1 MSTSEATESSGISGS
16 PASVLPPGFNPHTQ
30 SITLLYPDGSPIT
43 ISLAEIDSWTQSSIR
58 VISIFS
64 TQVGACA
71 VVLFLLFALT
81 KPEKRKTPL
90 FIFNSLS
97 LCLVIIRSVLQIC
110 YFTGG
115 WYGFF
120 TFWAYYFEDLK
131 RKDYDISIAAT
142 VMALL
147 LHICIMTSLVLQ
159 VRVVYGPN
167 PRVNRIMT
175 MLATVVALASVG
187 FFFAV
192 TVQVSI
198 TIMRAESYDSK
209 WVYPASRGLLAGAI
223 SFFSGVFVAK
233 LGMAIHQRKILGL
246 EKWGPLQVI
255 FVVGC
260 QTLVVPAIFSILEN
274 INSVSFDGMSS
285 LTTFLVAISLPISSL
300 WASASAADKSTIS
313 PSYNRG
319 SHNSGATSGLMK
331 SRDTNNINKARFGSV
346 STGSQTLAEKTG
358 RAKHYEDAEEKTEG
372 IHVERSI
379 DVDLLV
385 GDERV

>member
-1 MSTSEATESSGISGS
+1 M
-16 PASVLPPGFNPHTQ
+16 LPPDFNPHTQ

-81 KPEKRKTPL
+81 KPEKRKTPI
-90 FIFNSLS
+90 FIFNAFSLS
-97 LCLVIIRSVLQIC
+97 LVIIRSVLQIC

-120 TFWAYYFEDLK
+120 TFWAYYFDDLK
-131 RKDYDISIAAT
+131 RKDYAISIAAT

-147 LHICIMTSLVLQ
+147 LHICIMVSLVLQ
-159 VRVVYGPN
+159 VRVVYASN
-167 PRVNRIMT
+167 PRLNKIMT
-175 MLATVVALASVG
+175 MLAMVVSLASVG

-192 TVQVSI
+192 TVQVSV
-198 TIMRAESYDSK
+198 TIMKTESYVSK
-209 WVYPASRGLLAGAI
+209 WVYPTSRGLLAGAI
-223 SFFSGVFVAK
+223 SFFSCVFVVK

-274 INSVSFDGMSS
+274 VNSVSFDGMSS

-300 WASASAADKSTIS
+300 WASASVTDKSTIS
-313 PSYNRG
+313 PPY
-319 SHNSGATSGLMK
+319 NSGSQNSGTSSRLMK
-331 SRDTNNINKARFGSV
+331 SRNTCNNKVRFGSV
-346 STGSQTLAEKTG
+346 STGGQTLVEKKIS
-358 RAKHYEDAEEKTEG
+358 RANHYEGDEEKAEG
-372 IHVERSI
+372 INVERVV

-385 GDERV
+385 REEGV